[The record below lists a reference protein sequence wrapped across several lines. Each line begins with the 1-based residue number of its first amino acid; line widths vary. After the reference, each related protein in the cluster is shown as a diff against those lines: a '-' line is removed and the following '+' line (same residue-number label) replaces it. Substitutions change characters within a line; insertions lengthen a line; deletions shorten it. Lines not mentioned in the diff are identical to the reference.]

1 MMNKTNIKK
10 LIYDI
15 LIKYHGLFV
24 LLIVIDQVTKIIAM
38 KYLSTPVEIFSWLKL
53 SLSYNTGVAFSM
65 FDDLPQWVSALVSII
80 ATIAIEAYL
89 IVKKPKDKVFVI
101 LMTFL
106 SAGALGNG
114 IDRWLTVFK
123 LREGVVDFIY
133 PTFFANFNV
142 ADIYVTCTCFI
153 LIVYMLF
160 SKENKDDK
168 KIVKAK
174 LPSEIKAEQEAKES
188 MENNNEQ
195 H

>member
-1 MMNKTNIKK
+1 MNKTNIKK

>member
-1 MMNKTNIKK
+1 MNKTNIKK
-10 LIYDI
+10 IIYDV

-24 LLIVIDQVTKIIAM
+24 LLIVLDQVSKILAM
-38 KYLSTPVEIFSWLKL
+38 KHLSTPVEIFSWLKL

-80 ATIAIEAYL
+80 ATVAIEAYI

-101 LMTFL
+101 LLTFL

-114 IDRWLTVFK
+114 IDRWLTVFE

-142 ADIYVTCTCFI
+142 ADIYVTCTCFV

-174 LPSEIKAEQEAKES
+174 LPSEIQAEKES
-188 MENNNEQ
+188 KELNHE
-195 H
+195 